1 MTSKKTVEK
10 RKRIK
15 KHLLLVLQEH
25 IWPILSKE
33 GFSWRKNSLK
43 FRRESKE
50 SIQILN
56 YDFNLPIY
64 RNDPVE
70 AYIEPWITIYMPGIS
85 KHVVELLEDTMLI
98 GDSDPG
104 MIFNFSVGMVGPKRS
119 GHCWE
124 FTHEKKLS
132 EIGHSMAEFTSE
144 FVVPF
149 LNRYQ
154 STADVVEGLNS
165 GDDRLDLPISYWI
178 KLTATYL
185 DNGKVDEAKEF
196 LYSKIDG
203 KVGLMKRFKKAIE
216 YFERRT

>member
-1 MTSKKTVEK
+1 MTGEKTVEK

-56 YDFNLPIY
+56 FGFSLPKY
-64 RNDPVE
+64 RDDPVE
-70 AYIEPWITIYMPGIS
+70 AYIEPWITIYMPGIG
-85 KHVVELLEDTMLI
+85 KHVMELLEDTMLI
-98 GDSDPG
+98 ANSDPS
-104 MIFNFSVGMVGPKRS
+104 MIFNFSVGKVGPERS
-119 GHCWE
+119 YQNWKL
-124 FTHEKKLS
+124 TNEKMMS
-132 EIGHSMAEFTSE
+132 ELGRSMAQFTNNY
-144 FVVPF
+144 VLPF
-149 LNRYQ
+149 LNQYQ
-154 STADVVEGLNS
+154 STADIVEGLNS
-165 GDDRLDLPISYWI
+165 GDDRLDLGISFWI
-178 KLTATYL
+178 KLTSAYL

-203 KVGLMKRFKKAIE
+203 KVGLMKEFKRAIE